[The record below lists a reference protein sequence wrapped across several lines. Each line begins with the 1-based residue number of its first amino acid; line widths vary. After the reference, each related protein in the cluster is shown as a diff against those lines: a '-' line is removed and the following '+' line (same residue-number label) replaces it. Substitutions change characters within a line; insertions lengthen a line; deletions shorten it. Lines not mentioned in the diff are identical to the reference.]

1 MEAVINV
8 AQAATEQEME
18 DAEKEYMRQE
28 MLGDVY
34 HEEQMSTDTHYFCEY
49 VIENLRI
56 PTENKKYIDIDDVL
70 YALDKECNKYDYNIE
85 VFLDYMKEI

>member
-1 MEAVINV
+1 MEAVISV

-18 DAEKEYMRQE
+18 DAEKEATEQE

-49 VIENLRI
+49 VIETLI
-56 PTENKKYIDIDDVL
+56 ILTKGKQYINIWDVL
-70 YALDKECNKYDYNIE
+70 EAMKQECDKYDYTID
-85 VFLDYMKEI
+85 VLLDYMKEI